1 MKGEVKTFF
10 LPKSKMKKVPMCVMA
25 CERVK
30 CCVFMCMQARPGG
43 MPGQWGPPHSVPRVG
58 VLGWLRP
65 IVLHNQPAKS
75 TSSTS
80 DRLMN
85 V

>member
-1 MKGEVKTFF
+1 
-10 LPKSKMKKVPMCVMA
+10 MKKVPMFVMA
-25 CERVK
+25 CVHVK
-30 CCVFMCMQARPGG
+30 CCIIMCMQARPGG
-43 MPGQWGPPHSVPRVG
+43 MPGQWGPLHSVPRVG
-58 VLGWLRP
+58 VLGCLRF

-75 TSSTS
+75 TPPTS